1 MDFRQRLEQSRT
13 KQPVSAPTGEP
24 EILVTS
30 PYFAIDRGSQP
41 TCLDVRLKGGARK
54 ALPYTYITEMN
65 FDIDEGI
72 EILTSR
78 KRIQIIG
85 RNLSKLFDYLLT
97 YRVRYVQGNVGSDG
111 DEDGLFVKELLVEE
125 IV

>member
-13 KQPVSAPTGEP
+13 KQPASAPIGES
-24 EILVTS
+24 EAQVAS
-30 PYFAIDRGSQP
+30 PYFAIDRGSQL
-41 TCLDVRLKGGARK
+41 TCLDVRLKGGVRK
-54 ALPYTYITEMN
+54 AVPYNYITEMN

-111 DEDGLFVKELLVEE
+111 NEDDLFVKEVMVEE
-125 IV
+125 I